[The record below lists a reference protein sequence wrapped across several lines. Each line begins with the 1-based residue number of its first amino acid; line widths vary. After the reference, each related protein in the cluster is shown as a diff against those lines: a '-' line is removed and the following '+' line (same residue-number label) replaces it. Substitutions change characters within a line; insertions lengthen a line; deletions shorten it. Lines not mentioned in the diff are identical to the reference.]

1 MLKKWANIPLK
12 IGRDYIQ
19 NIVLFYLKEGMIMEF
34 GKKIMSL
41 RKKKGFSQEELADKI
56 GVARQTISKWELE
69 ETSPDLKQAKELS
82 KIFNVSLDELVDN
95 DIKNI
100 LVEKTSNTE
109 KLAGLILKLIKFLIV
124 FIIIAPILLIT
135 LRVVFK
141 NIHEKNSGRLMNVSI
156 ICTLHDKSYGY
167 EFNYYETTGEIKEAG
182 GDGYL
187 ANVICVD
194 KYNDAYQ
201 ALDVIDAYVRNNGG
215 TCERS
220 KAKIVEDD

>member
-1 MLKKWANIPLK
+1 
-12 IGRDYIQ
+12 
-19 NIVLFYLKEGMIMEF
+19 MEI
-34 GKKIMSL
+34 GKKILDL
-41 RKKKGFSQEELADKI
+41 RKKNSLSQEELAEKV
-56 GVARQTISKWELE
+56 GVARQTISKWELG

-82 KIFNVSLDELVDN
+82 KIFKVSLDELTDN

-109 KLAGLILKLIKFLIV
+109 KLAGLILKLIKFIV
-124 FIIIAPILLIT
+124 IFIVIAPILLII
-135 LRVVFK
+135 LRIVFK
-141 NIHEKNSGRLMNVSI
+141 NIYEKNSGRLMNI
-156 ICTLHDKSYGY
+156 TINCTLHDKPYAY

-187 ANVICVD
+187 ANITGLE

-201 ALDVIDAYVRNNGG
+201 ALDIIDAYVKNNGG

-220 KAKIVEDD
+220 DAKPAEGK